1 MNEEQKRIYEITYL
15 TVLQTVAPRVATF
28 GQAVQEASDAA
39 KAAVDQYPKAAS
51 AKSTTTKDK

>member
-1 MNEEQKRIYEITYL
+1 MNDEQKRIYEITYQ

-39 KAAVDQYPKAAS
+39 KAAVGLYPTES
-51 AKSTTTKDK
+51 AKKSTTTKDK